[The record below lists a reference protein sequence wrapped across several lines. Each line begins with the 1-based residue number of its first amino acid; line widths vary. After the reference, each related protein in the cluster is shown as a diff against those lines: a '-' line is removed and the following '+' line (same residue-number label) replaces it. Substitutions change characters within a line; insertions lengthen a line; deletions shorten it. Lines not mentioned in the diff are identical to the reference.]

1 MFNRLRSLVVKEL
14 IQFTQDRLLLLFV
27 LFGPLAQIVL
37 IGGGVGGGGADLP
50 VAVVDGDLS
59 PLSREVAAAL
69 DNTPEIATTYFPD
82 TLDEATAL
90 VDAGRAF
97 GVVVIPPG
105 FAADLTGG
113 AEAAPVQVIVDAS
126 NVAAAGD
133 VQAAAQGAV
142 ESLGWGVALAARG
155 GAGQAGGIDL
165 RHQALYNPAL
175 EGRPYDLTALL
186 ALILFQIAALVGVMT
201 IVREREIG
209 TLEQVTIT
217 PVRQVELILGKA
229 VAPIV
234 IGLIDFLVLFGAV
247 LLLYHLPMRGSF
259 PLLFAMTL
267 LYLIAE
273 VSAALMLSALANTQQ
288 QAITFVF
295 MYIMLA
301 LTMSGYMVPV
311 TRLPIVLRG
320 ASAVLPLRH
329 YMEIVRGVML
339 KGAGLAALWPSIA
352 ALAGLTLVLVVA
364 TAVLLRRLGR

>member
-1 MFNRLRSLVVKEL
+1 MLNRLRSLAVKEL

-27 LFGPLAQIVL
+27 LFGPLAEIVL
-37 IGGGVGGGGADLP
+37 IGGGVGGGAADLP
-50 VAVVDGDLS
+50 IAVVDGDRS
-59 PLSREVAAAL
+59 ALSREVAVAL
-69 DNTPEIATTYFPD
+69 DNTPEISTAYFPE
-82 TLDEATAL
+82 TLDDATAL
-90 VDAGRAF
+90 VDAGRAY

-105 FAADLTGG
+105 FAAALRDG
-113 AEAAPVQVIVDAS
+113 AASAPVQVIVDAS

-155 GAGQAGGIDL
+155 GAAQVGGIDL

-229 VAPIV
+229 FAPIAV
-234 IGLIDFLVLFGAV
+234 GLVDFLVLFGAV

-259 PLLFAMTL
+259 PLLLAMTL
-267 LYLIAE
+267 LYLVAE
-273 VSAALMLSALANTQQ
+273 VAAALMLSALANTQQ

-295 MYIMLA
+295 IYIMLA
-301 LTMSGYMVPV
+301 LTMSGYMVPAS
-311 TRLPIVLRG
+311 RLPAVLRG

-329 YMEIVRGVML
+329 YMEIVRGIML
-339 KGAGLAALWPSIA
+339 KGAGLGALWPDIA
-352 ALAGLTLVLVVA
+352 ALLALTVAVVAA